1 MIPELFLQRSH
12 IDFVSMGISLDMVDK
27 WTTIGPNSRPS
38 VLKGH
43 LLSCTFLH
51 SLLGQRTEFDFL
63 DSGLAICSSS
73 NWHMCPLT
81 E

>member
-38 VLKGH
+38 VFGR
-43 LLSCTFLH
+43 S
-51 SLLGQRTEFDFL
+51 
-63 DSGLAICSSS
+63 
-73 NWHMCPLT
+73 LT
-81 E
+81 ELSSLPLIAWATHRIRLFRFGIGDLFK